1 MKTVILSFV
10 GLLLAVASVNTASAQ
25 ATKLKSLTATDMGNS
40 LQICYD
46 VAGLGNVSQTKLT
59 ITYSAVVTTEC
70 TNPAGNVA
78 PGQTKTLNNQ
88 SVNIMVSVNN
98 GRAVGCETI
107 GGFTPG
113 SCPNSQWTSA
123 VKDVSFSNVSIS
135 IGGKTF
141 RTSVQ

>member
-1 MKTVILSFV
+1 MKTVILSFL
-10 GLLLAVASVNTASAQ
+10 GLAFAALTANTASAQ
-25 ATKLKSLTATDMGNS
+25 ATKLKSLSATDMGNS

-46 VAGLGNVSQTKLT
+46 VAGLGNVSSTSLT

-78 PGQTKTLNNQ
+78 PGQTKTLANQ
-88 SVNIMVSVNN
+88 SVTRQVAVSN

-113 SCPNSQWTSA
+113 ACPNNQWTGS